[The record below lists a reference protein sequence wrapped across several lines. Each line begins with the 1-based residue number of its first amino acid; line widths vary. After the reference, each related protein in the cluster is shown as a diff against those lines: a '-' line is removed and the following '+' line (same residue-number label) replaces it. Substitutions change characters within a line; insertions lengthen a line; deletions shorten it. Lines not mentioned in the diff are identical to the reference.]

1 MFIISSYSLLIIII
15 NSWKYLLLF
24 IINKSFRLLY
34 EFTTFIESTMNTQT
48 HYLTLEIP
56 DSLYSTHRLFEP
68 LLHEVVLADQFPD
81 IAVL

>member
-1 MFIISSYSLLIIII
+1 
-15 NSWKYLLLF
+15 
-24 IINKSFRLLY
+24 
-34 EFTTFIESTMNTQT
+34 MNTQT